1 MPRRQRSRHR
11 REIHLCPVLEVGT
24 HILLVFAEDDA
35 YNRYACTENGIFLLG
50 DNGKIEQ
57 VMDGKNMST
66 NAYTNSARLDFMC
79 AKDGVF
85 YVNYLIAGDNQRK
98 YRLCSYSK

>member
-1 MPRRQRSRHR
+1 M
-11 REIHLCPVLEVGT
+11 
-24 HILLVFAEDDA
+24 FAEDDA